1 MSQKSTCV
9 TNDTVCYSRWGG
21 REGGER
27 GRGERQ
33 VREREE
39 RRGKSGGGQREDIS
53 SIIFMM
59 QEQIVD
65 IQLVKVIKSR
75 LKFLRFL
82 EFLKFLSVMW
92 SKVIDCNIIS

>member
-33 VREREE
+33 VRERKE
-39 RRGKSGGGQREDIS
+39 RRGESGGG
-53 SIIFMM
+53 
-59 QEQIVD
+59 
-65 IQLVKVIKSR
+65 
-75 LKFLRFL
+75 
-82 EFLKFLSVMW
+82 
-92 SKVIDCNIIS
+92 